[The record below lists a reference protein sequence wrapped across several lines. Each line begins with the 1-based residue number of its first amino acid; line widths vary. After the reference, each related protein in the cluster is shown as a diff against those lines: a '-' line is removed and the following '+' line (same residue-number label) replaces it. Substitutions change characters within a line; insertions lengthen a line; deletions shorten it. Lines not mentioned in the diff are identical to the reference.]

1 MVSRIRGVPNL
12 LRGLVGG
19 GDELIGA
26 IAATVDTPESIRAIR
41 NFLLLTKFF
50 ASIPPDV
57 LNSLVDTVSAGAK
70 SSAAM
75 RTAARP

>member
-1 MVSRIRGVPNL
+1 
-12 LRGLVGG
+12 
-19 GDELIGA
+19 
-26 IAATVDTPESIRAIR
+26 VDTPESIRAIR